1 MFHKVK
7 SVTPQKD
14 FFLTIGFNNGET
26 KIYDVKPLFEK
37 IVDFKI
43 LLSLVGLFE
52 EVKVAEGG
60 YGVMW
65 SDDLDLSCNEL
76 WNNGKIIEDC
86 SHVKNND
93 VWDNF
98 RIEMVKARN
107 DYGVT
112 QKELEALSGVRQ
124 PIIARMEKGN
134 TCPQIDTILKILAPM
149 GKTLAIIPKT

>member
-14 FFLTIGFNNGET
+14 FFLTVDFNNGET
-26 KIYDVKPLFEK
+26 KIYDVKPLFDK
-37 IVDFKI
+37 FVDFKI

-65 SDDLDLSCNEL
+65 
-76 WNNGKIIEDC
+76 
-86 SHVKNND
+86 ND
-93 VWDNF
+93 EWDNF

-149 GKTLAIIPKT
+149 GKTLAIIPKN